1 MTDNMAVQASHCV
14 TLEDRKK
21 LTVDGVS
28 DIAGY
33 DEQSIT
39 AKTAMGDLAI
49 HGSDLKILR
58 MSVDM
63 GELVVEGN
71 IISLT
76 YSQPHEENGGFWSRV
91 FR

>member
-1 MTDNMAVQASHCV
+1 MAVQGSHCI

-33 DEQSIT
+33 DEQNIT
-39 AKTAMGDLAI
+39 AKTEMGDLAI
-49 HGSDLKILR
+49 HGSDLKIIR

-76 YSQPHEENGGFWSRV
+76 YSQTREEGGSFWSRV